1 MSWARMK
8 HKKAVKKQKKKN
20 ETPMKKLKRIRKR
33 KIQNNKEVST
43 GVEMNQVIVKIEKRF
58 DTCMGISLTLLQNAS
73 SRTRS
78 HMMIGLSSNSKEKNN
93 TNKTMMTIKW
103 TPTVSKPK

>member
-1 MSWARMK
+1 MK
-8 HKKAVKKQKKKN
+8 TLAIKINKKK
-20 ETPMKKLKRIRKR
+20 
-33 KIQNNKEVST
+33 KITNSKGMSKGAAT
-43 GVEMNQVIVKIEKRF
+43 NQVIVKTEKRF
-58 DTCMGISLTLLQNAS
+58 VTCVGIRLTLLQNAS